1 MKLPCRSAS
10 PELWRANRTAQ
21 HLEDDFGMLSPDAK
35 INPTRQQLPA
45 GNHIE
50 ERIRRRAEIDAKA
63 ETGEFRAVRYNIF
76 ITLIQYYV
84 VNFYFMFCSHHL
96 INLVVRE
103 VNRVKVGL
111 VVVPVLLPEV
121 TVKLDHVSVVVKVL

>member
-1 MKLPCRSAS
+1 MSLNKKGIKRYKFIMLHYVIMIHNLHMLKLLKLPCRSAS

-35 INPTRQQLPA
+35 INPTRQLLPA

-63 ETGEFRAVRYNIF
+63 ETGEFRAVRYKIF

-84 VNFYFMFCSHHL
+84 VNFYFILCF
-96 INLVVRE
+96 LVI
-103 VNRVKVGL
+103 
-111 VVVPVLLPEV
+111 
-121 TVKLDHVSVVVKVL
+121 T

>member
-1 MKLPCRSAS
+1 MLHYVIMIHNLHMLKLLKLPCRSAS

-35 INPTRQQLPA
+35 INPTRQLLPA

-63 ETGEFRAVRYNIF
+63 ETGEFRAVRYKIF

-84 VNFYFMFCSHHL
+84 VNFILCF
-96 INLVVRE
+96 VVIT
-103 VNRVKVGL
+103 G
-111 VVVPVLLPEV
+111 
-121 TVKLDHVSVVVKVL
+121 SV